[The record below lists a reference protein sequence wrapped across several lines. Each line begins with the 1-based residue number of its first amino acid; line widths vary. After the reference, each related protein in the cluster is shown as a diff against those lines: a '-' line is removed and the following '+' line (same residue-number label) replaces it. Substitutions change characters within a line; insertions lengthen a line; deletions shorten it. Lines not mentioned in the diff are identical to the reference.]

1 MLSTK
6 GKSEGSEGAVADC
19 EEQRGL
25 RMNSEG
31 GQVGEREQ
39 CE

>member
-6 GKSEGSEGAVADC
+6 GKSEGSEGAADC